1 MRFKTSLMILLLL
14 LPISSVAISAQDQ
27 LEMPSWELG
36 WDEDMDGTYTLEVE
50 NGDDIDDELMIFIDN
65 QRMSDLNIELTIEW
79 DSNDIPI
86 DIDYPESITI
96 SGSTNETIG
105 IKLKN
110 ENGYV
115 YERSPNSTMVISVT
129 ADEMSFEQSTSNQNI
144 EADIAVPEVYD
155 LVVGATSRGEK
166 LFAGSF
172 IEYDFNVENLGNSDD
187 AIDNPM
193 VSIRSCPHLD
203 VESFEELDGQVI
215 AVGQNFQT
223 KLKLTAST
231 AHPDRTCEV
240 TLSIDS
246 AGSKLTSS
254 IIIEIEVTAVDST
267 SNDDSVSDNND
278 NSQSD
283 DESSEL
289 TESSSLPFI
298 SLFELIT
305 VLLLVNVIL
314 IRRN

>member
-1 MRFKTSLMILLLL
+1 MKCKTGLIIFLLL
-14 LPISSVAISAQDQ
+14 LPITTVSVGAQDQ
-27 LEMPSWELG
+27 LQVLSWELG
-36 WDEDMDGTYTLEVE
+36 WDEDMDGIHTLELV
-50 NGDDIDDELMIFIDN
+50 NGDDIEDELIIFIDN

-79 DSNDIPI
+79 DSSDIPI
-86 DIDYPESITI
+86 DLDYQESITI
-96 SGSTNETIG
+96 SGSTNETIS
-105 IKLKN
+105 IMLKN

-115 YERSPNSTMVISVT
+115 YDRSPNSTMMISVT
-129 ADEMSFEQSTSNQNI
+129 ADEMTLEQSTSNQNI

-172 IEYDFNVENLGNSDD
+172 IEYDFNIENMGNSDD
-187 AIDNPM
+187 AVDNPM

-203 VESFEELDGQVI
+203 VEAFDEIDGQVI

-223 KLKLTAST
+223 KLKLTASS

-246 AGSKLTSS
+246 SGNQLTSS
-254 IIIEIEVTAVDST
+254 VIIEIEVAAIDGTT
-267 SNDDSVSDNND
+267 DDSNQNNND

-283 DESSEL
+283 DESIEL
-289 TESSSLPFI
+289 TESSSLPFLSFVEFI
-298 SLFELIT
+298 SIIFVINLI
-305 VLLLVNVIL
+305 LL
-314 IRRN
+314 RRK